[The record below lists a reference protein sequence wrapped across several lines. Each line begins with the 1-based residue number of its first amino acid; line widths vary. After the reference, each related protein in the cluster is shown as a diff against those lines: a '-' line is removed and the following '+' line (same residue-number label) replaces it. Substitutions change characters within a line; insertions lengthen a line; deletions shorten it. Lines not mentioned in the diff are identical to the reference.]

1 MTNRLMILNALDPR
15 QARERFVALNA
26 QHTPTWNLDSGGGVA
41 SLHIYGAIGGFWGD
55 VDAAQLVPA
64 IRDLDV
70 ATLEVYIN
78 SPGGDVWDGIAIR
91 NALRQ
96 SSAHVVT
103 HVDGIAASAASFI
116 ACAGDEVVMGD
127 NAQLM
132 IHDAWTIMLGN
143 AEEMRETA
151 NLLDMISENIASM
164 YAAKAGGEVAD
175 WRALMKAET
184 WYGAQEAVDA
194 GLADRLATE
203 QPAAAAAFDLSLFAH
218 AGRTAA
224 PAPLVPAALAP
235 HREKETRMNR
245 AQLLAA
251 LNAGTI
257 TKEQYDASIAA
268 LDAMDAAAPQSAAH
282 QAAATVSAANAP
294 PAPGVAV
301 APEIQAGPQ
310 GAVTPAA
317 RTTDRPQ
324 TLNSLMPELL
334 DAAEHDDI
342 AGFVS
347 TINNALDNVVVAD
360 DTGEAF
366 LQPSRI
372 GQVWQAAPEGRPVIN
387 SLGGTTPLTS
397 NKIEGWKWSLPTPA
411 PEPYAGDLAEIPS
424 DVWETVPVSEAAT
437 RWAKGNRIDRIY
449 VDLGSASLISS
460 LFAILDRN
468 YEGVSDSAVFTDLVA
483 GATALTGGA
492 TSVLNAITKTYLQL
506 KRIGAA
512 PTKFW
517 MAEDLFL
524 EFAELKVADLPAWL
538 ANATGFV
545 NLKDG
550 SASLASVFDVDV
562 NFDLAA
568 GGFLAYDTRAAT
580 PYESAKVKL
589 EAQVIP
595 NGGIDIGW
603 FAYGGTLVNDARA
616 LVKTT
621 VVPVP

>member
-1 MTNRLMILNALDPR
+1 MNRPMILNALDPR
-15 QARERFVALNA
+15 QARERFAALA
-26 QHTPTWNLDSGGGVA
+26 QQNTPTWNLDSAGGVG

-116 ACAGDEVVMGD
+116 ACAGDEVVMGE

-143 AEEMRETA
+143 AEDMRETA

-194 GLADRLATE
+194 GLADRLDSDAQLE
-203 QPAAAAAFDLSLFAH
+203 AAAAFDLSVFAH
-218 AGRTAA
+218 AGRAAA

-235 HREKETRMNR
+235 TREKETRMNR

-257 TKEQYDASIAA
+257 TQEQYDASIAA
-268 LDAMDAAAPQSAAH
+268 LDAMDGVQAVTRPAAPE
-282 QAAATVSAANAP
+282 
-294 PAPGVAV
+294 PGVAV
-301 APEIQAGPQ
+301 AEELRRGPQ
-310 GAVTPAA
+310 GTVTPAA
-317 RTTDRPQ
+317 RTEDRPQ
-324 TLNSLMPELL
+324 SLQSLMPDLL
-334 DAAEHDDI
+334 AAASRDDV
-342 AGFVS
+342 AAFVS
-347 TINNALDNVVVAD
+347 TINNALDPVVVAD

-366 LQPSRI
+366 LQPTRI
-372 GQVWQAAPEGRPVIN
+372 GQVWQAAPEGRPVIQ

-397 NKIEGWKWSLPTPA
+397 NKIEGWKWTLPTPA
-411 PEPYAGDLAEIPS
+411 PEAYAGDLAEIPS
-424 DVWETVPVSEAAT
+424 DVWETVPVSETAS

-449 VDLGSASLISS
+449 VDLGSADLISS

-468 YEGVSDSAVFTDLVA
+468 YEGVSDNAVFADLVA

-492 TSVLNAITKTYLQL
+492 TSLINAIAKSYLQL
-506 KRIGAA
+506 KKIGAT
-512 PTKFW
+512 PSKFW
-517 MAEDLFL
+517 MAEDLFT
-524 EFAELKVADLPAWL
+524 EFAELKIADLPAWI

-545 NLKDG
+545 KLDG
-550 SASLASVFDVDV
+550 NISLTNVFDVDV
-562 NFDLAA
+562 NFNLAA
-568 GGFLAYDTRAAT
+568 GGFLTYDKRAAT
-580 PYESAKVKL
+580 AYESSKVKL

-595 NGGIDIGW
+595 NGGVDIGW
-603 FAYGGTLVNDARA
+603 FAYGGTLINDARA
-616 LVKTT
+616 VVTTT
-621 VVPVP
+621 VDPTP

>member
-1 MTNRLMILNALDPR
+1 MNRLMILNALDPR
-15 QARERFVALNA
+15 QARERFAALNA
-26 QHTPTWNLDSGGGVA
+26 QHKPTWNLDSAGGVA

-164 YAAKAGGEVAD
+164 YATKAGGDVAD

-194 GLADRLATE
+194 GLADRLASTE
-203 QPAAAAAFDLSLFAH
+203 QPTAAAAFDLSLFAH
-218 AGRTAA
+218 AGRAAA

-268 LDAMDAAAPQSAAH
+268 LDAMDAAAPQSAAQ
-282 QAAATVSAANAP
+282 QAATTVAPATAP
-294 PAPGVAV
+294 PAPGTAV
-301 APEIQAGPQ
+301 AAEYQAGPQ
-310 GAVTPAA
+310 GTVTPAA

-324 TLNSLMPELL
+324 SLSSLMPELL

-347 TINNALDNVVVAD
+347 TINNALDNVTVAD

-372 GQVWQAAPEGRPVIN
+372 GQVWQAAPEGRPVIT
-387 SLGGTTPLTS
+387 SLGGTKPLTS
-397 NKIEGWKWSLPTPA
+397 NKIEGWKWTLPTPA
-411 PEPYAGDLAEIPS
+411 PEAYAGDLAEIPS
-424 DVWETVPVSEAAT
+424 DAWQTVPVSENAT

-449 VDLGSASLISS
+449 TDLGSADLIAS
-460 LFAILDRN
+460 LFSILDRN
-468 YEGVSDSAVFTDLVA
+468 YEGVSDSAVFADLVA
-483 GATALTGGA
+483 GAVALTGGA
-492 TSVLNAITKTYLQL
+492 TSLLNAIAKTYLQL
-506 KRIGAA
+506 KRIGAT
-512 PTKFW
+512 PGKFW
-517 MAEDLFL
+517 MAEDLFTQ
-524 EFAELKVADLPAWL
+524 FAELKIADLPAWI

-545 NLKDG
+545 KLDG
-550 SASLASVFDVDV
+550 NISLTNVFDVDV

-568 GGFLAYDTRAAT
+568 GGFLAYDKRAAT

-603 FAYGGTLVNDARA
+603 FAYGGTLINDARA
-616 LVKTT
+616 VVKTT
-621 VVPVP
+621 VVPAP